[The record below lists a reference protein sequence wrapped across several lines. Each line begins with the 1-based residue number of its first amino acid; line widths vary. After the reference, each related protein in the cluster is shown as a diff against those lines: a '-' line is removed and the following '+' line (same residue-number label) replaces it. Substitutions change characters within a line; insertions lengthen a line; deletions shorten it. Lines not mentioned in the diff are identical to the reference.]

1 MRRVELM
8 IGMLLI
14 AAGAIGSCQRDRD
27 TPRVQNSASPA
38 PSQPVAAPPGNGGA
52 SLPDFTWLVN
62 QYGAAVVNVKVVGR
76 AGNAGDMSPSQADDP
91 FSDFF
96 RHFGIPLPGGP
107 AGRAPPLLRGEGS
120 GFIVSAE
127 GHVLT
132 NAHVVAQ
139 ASTVTVKLP
148 DRREFPARVIGAD
161 RLSDIAVLKVEATG
175 LPVVRAG
182 NPSQLQPG
190 QWVVAI
196 GSPFGFEN
204 SVTVGVVSATARA
217 LGPQSSLVPFIQS
230 DVAVNPGNSGGPLFN
245 LRGEVVG
252 INSQI
257 YSATGGYQGVS
268 FAIPIDVALDVQK
281 QLISTGHVTRGRIGI
296 AIQDVDAS
304 LAKAFGL
311 DRPRGALV
319 SAVEP
324 DGPAAKAGL
333 KAGDVIL
340 TLDGTPIETSGEL
353 PARVASVKPGSDARL
368 RVWRSGKTV
377 DLRVRVAELKD
388 DEGDRTAAGAAG
400 SRGNAPLG
408 LTVRPLTSAERA
420 ESQTEGRI
428 VVESVAGPA
437 AEAGIQPGDLILAV
451 GNQNVSSVEELRRAA
466 SRPSE
471 SVAFLVQRD
480 GQRIYF
486 PVRVPSGSERSTK

>member
-1 MRRVELM
+1 M
-8 IGMLLI
+8 
-14 AAGAIGSCQRDRD
+14 
-27 TPRVQNSASPA
+27 
-38 PSQPVAAPPGNGGA
+38 
-52 SLPDFTWLVN
+52 
-62 QYGAAVVNVKVVGR
+62 
-76 AGNAGDMSPSQADDP
+76 
-91 FSDFF
+91 
-96 RHFGIPLPGGP
+96 
-107 AGRAPPLLRGEGS
+107 
-120 GFIVSAE
+120 
-127 GHVLT
+127 
-132 NAHVVAQ
+132 
-139 ASTVTVKLP
+139 
-148 DRREFPARVIGAD
+148 
-161 RLSDIAVLKVEATG
+161 
-175 LPVVRAG
+175 
-182 NPSQLQPG
+182 
-190 QWVVAI
+190 
-196 GSPFGFEN
+196 
-204 SVTVGVVSATARA
+204 
-217 LGPQSSLVPFIQS
+217 PFIQS